1 MVKCMICMYGKKKK
15 KKGGGGGGER
25 NGKNKVSQK
34 KNDILCIL
42 Y

>member
-1 MVKCMICMYGKKKK
+1 MYDLHVWKEKEKEKKK
-15 KKGGGGGGER
+15 GGER